1 MTSDP
6 PTDHLSVGDSHMRCQ
21 VVDPKGR
28 VRVYEGIRAIST
40 EGMNPRGEMVLI
52 PANMHEPIRF
62 PKDTWVRVLC
72 ERDLVD
78 Q

>member
-28 VRVYEGIRAIST
+28 VRVYDGIRAIST
-40 EGMNPRGEMVLI
+40 EGINPKGEMVMI
-52 PANMHEPIRF
+52 PTDISEPIRF
-62 PKDTWVRVLC
+62 RKDEWVRVLC
-72 ERDLVD
+72 VRDWGEK
-78 Q
+78 

>member
-1 MTSDP
+1 
-6 PTDHLSVGDSHMRCQ
+6 MRCY
-21 VVDPKGR
+21 VTDPQGR
-28 VRVYEGIRAIST
+28 VKRFEGIRAIST

-62 PKDTWVRVLC
+62 LKDTWVRVLC